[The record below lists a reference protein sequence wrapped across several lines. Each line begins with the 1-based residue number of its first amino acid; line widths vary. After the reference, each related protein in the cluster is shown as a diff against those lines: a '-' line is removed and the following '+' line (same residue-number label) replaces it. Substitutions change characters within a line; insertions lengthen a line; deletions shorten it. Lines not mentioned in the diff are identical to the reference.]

1 MARLRRE
8 EWKDAFRASLW
19 NKMSPGGT
27 TKEVV
32 PEGDQVFGRFAVRI
46 NSKKHKNGDR
56 VIIRIGRGITTR
68 KAALFVKA
76 VLLIDY
82 NDPSEYAEEV
92 ANYLRLK
99 LAGE

>member
-1 MARLRRE
+1 MTRE
-8 EWKDAFRASLW
+8 EWKVAFTASLW
-19 NKMSPGGT
+19 NKMNPDNT
-27 TKEVV
+27 TKAMT
-32 PEGDQVFGRFAVRI
+32 PDGDQVFGDFVVRI
-46 NSKKHKNGDR
+46 NGKKHRNGDR
-56 VIIRIGRGITTR
+56 VVIRIGRGITTR

>member
-1 MARLRRE
+1 MTRE

-19 NKMSPGGT
+19 KKMNPDDIM
-27 TKEVV
+27 KEMI
-32 PEGDQVFGRFAVRI
+32 PEGEQVFGIFAVRI
-46 NSKKHKNGDR
+46 NSKKHRNGDR
-56 VIIRIGRGITTR
+56 VVIRIGRGIATR